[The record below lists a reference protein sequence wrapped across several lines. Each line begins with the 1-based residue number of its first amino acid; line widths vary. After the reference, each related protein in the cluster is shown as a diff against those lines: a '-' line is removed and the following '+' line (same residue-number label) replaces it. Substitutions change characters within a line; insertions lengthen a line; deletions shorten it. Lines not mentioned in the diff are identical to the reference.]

1 MSLIS
6 GQQPEN
12 GNQEIQKANQIRRA
26 IRNYFTTR
34 DCFVFAPPTRFKW
47 MDKLETMKKEELDE
61 DFLEQGELF
70 KEHILNRKKTY
81 KMCGQDF
88 NGESYSML
96 CR

>member
-1 MSLIS
+1 
-6 GQQPEN
+6 
-12 GNQEIQKANQIRRA
+12 
-26 IRNYFTTR
+26 
-34 DCFVFAPPTRFKW
+34 

-81 KMCGQDF
+81 KMRGQDL
-88 NGESYSML
+88 NGESYSKL